1 MAISTHESAPQSR
14 PPKKRRTTPPWLKA
28 LGRHDLP
35 DRVSISG
42 RPHDR
47 VQTLKHDFFAA
58 TGLYAPT
65 QGDGPRMTF
74 KVGRRAALFGVP
86 LAWLGRG
93 LTSREA
99 RLYAA
104 FADLA
109 GVPDFAGRIGDDA
122 FAHVYVEGRPLKKGD
137 AVDDAFFPTLEALM
151 EQVHAREAAYVDFEK
166 RENIIVGDDGK
177 PYLID
182 FQISFKR
189 PSGFIGRLWSTRWL
203 LRKLQASDRY
213 HLLKH
218 WRRFRPDQLDEATMS
233 LAQHVPNYIKWHRTL
248 TRPLM
253 NFRRQALAKLDPAR
267 ANYKRQ

>member
-1 MAISTHESAPQSR
+1 MVPDGAHSKAAVTQPN
-14 PPKKRRTTPPWLKA
+14 KRRTTPPWLKA

-35 DRVSISG
+35 DRVFIAG
-42 RPHDR
+42 RPYLR

-58 TGLYAPT
+58 TGLYAPAD
-65 QGDGPRMTF
+65 GDGPRMTY
-74 KVGRRAALFGVP
+74 KVGRRARLFGVP

-93 LTSREA
+93 LTNREA

-109 GVPDFAGRIGDDA
+109 GVPDFAGRIGRDA

-137 AVDDAFFPTLEALM
+137 AVNDAFFPALQSLM
-151 EQVHAREAAYVDFEK
+151 EQVHARRAAYVDFEK
-166 RENIIVGDDGK
+166 RENIIVGDDDR

-182 FQISFKR
+182 FQISWQSPPDWR
-189 PSGFIGRLWSTRWL
+189 GRLWPMRWL

-218 WRRFRPDQLDEATMS
+218 WRRFRPDQLDAEMMAV
-233 LAQHVPNYIKWHRTL
+233 AQHVPSYIKLHRTL

-253 NFRRQALAKLDPAR
+253 NLRRQALARLDPAR